1 MFRWLP
7 PQPGRP
13 RSWTATSATPRRV
26 PKQVLCLVTQGY
38 RSPSPQHNHLDRHA
52 QPHRHLDLPLQAPAA
67 EAEAGSAGGA
77 GHRAGKK
84 IAAWEDDPMIGTAT
98 FVMLIAA
105 TAIADNAYPPCTQQ
119 RTDNCSAQ
127 QQAPGPTLYIPCPK
141 GEYCPPH
148 DIPRPKKQR

>member
-1 MFRWLP
+1 M
-7 PQPGRP
+7 
-13 RSWTATSATPRRV
+13 
-26 PKQVLCLVTQGY
+26 
-38 RSPSPQHNHLDRHA
+38 
-52 QPHRHLDLPLQAPAA
+52 
-67 EAEAGSAGGA
+67 
-77 GHRAGKK
+77 RAKK

-119 RTDNCSAQ
+119 RTDKCSAQ

-148 DIPRPKKQR
+148 DIPPHKRQR

>member
-1 MFRWLP
+1 MITPPTGDPLDVTFA
-7 PQPGRP
+7 PQPQMAGRP
-13 RSWTATSATPRRV
+13 CGRRS
-26 PKQVLCLVTQGY
+26 
-38 RSPSPQHNHLDRHA
+38 
-52 QPHRHLDLPLQAPAA
+52 
-67 EAEAGSAGGA
+67 EAEGRRAGGA
-77 GHRAGKK
+77 GNHAGKK

-148 DIPRPKKQR
+148 DIPRHKKQR

>member
-1 MFRWLP
+1 MDADGWTTQRLSKFTAS
-7 PQPGRP
+7 P
-13 RSWTATSATPRRV
+13 RNNLMYNP
-26 PKQVLCLVTQGY
+26 
-38 RSPSPQHNHLDRHA
+38 D
-52 QPHRHLDLPLQAPAA
+52 
-67 EAEAGSAGGA
+67 GSL
-77 GHRAGKK
+77 
-84 IAAWEDDPMIGTAT
+84 WEDDPMIGTAT

>member
-1 MFRWLP
+1 M
-7 PQPGRP
+7 
-13 RSWTATSATPRRV
+13 RSARRGM
-26 PKQVLCLVTQGY
+26 THG
-38 RSPSPQHNHLDRHA
+38 D
-52 QPHRHLDLPLQAPAA
+52 PHRHHDLPLQASAP
-67 EAEAGSAGGA
+67 EAEGRRAGGA
-77 GHRAGKK
+77 GDRAGKK

-127 QQAPGPTLYIPCPK
+127 QQAPTLYIPCPK

>member
-1 MFRWLP
+1 MLRAREP
-7 PQPGRP
+7 TAMRRRVIGTQKPQP
-13 RSWTATSATPRRV
+13 SEATMPNA
-26 PKQVLCLVTQGY
+26 C
-38 RSPSPQHNHLDRHA
+38 HH
-52 QPHRHLDLPLQAPAA
+52 DLPLQAPAP
-67 EAEAGSAGGA
+67 EAEGRRAEGA
-77 GHRAGKK
+77 GDRAGKK

-105 TAIADNAYPPCTQQ
+105 TTVADNAYPPCTQQ

>member
-1 MFRWLP
+1 MPSRIVTTTYRYKRP
-7 PQPGRP
+7 PRKRQ
-13 RSWTATSATPRRV
+13 AV
-26 PKQVLCLVTQGY
+26 PLEGPTTC
-38 RSPSPQHNHLDRHA
+38 
-52 QPHRHLDLPLQAPAA
+52 
-67 EAEAGSAGGA
+67 
-77 GHRAGKK
+77 AGKK
-84 IAAWEDDPMIGTAT
+84 IAAREDDPMIGTAT

-148 DIPRPKKQR
+148 DIPPHKRQR